1 MERLIIFF
9 FLLLIFHSNNA
20 KASVEKNIIKNF
32 SETRNLSFKFKQNID
47 EKNQEGSCVV
57 EYPKKIFCKYKES
70 KKILVSDGKNLVIQ
84 NLKNNQYYIY
94 PIEKTAFNLILDKNF
109 LLQKIRSNKGDIV
122 DNKYLRY
129 KFVEGDNQ
137 INIFFDIS
145 SYNLV
150 GWQNVDIY
158 QNLVITYLFNLEKN
172 IQIKKDQFKLPSPTN
187 N

>member
-1 MERLIIFF
+1 MKYIIVFF
-9 FLLLIFHSNNA
+9 FLISIFYSKSLEASA
-20 KASVEKNIIKNF
+20 KNNIIKNF
-32 SETRNLSFKFKQNID
+32 SDTRNLSFKFKQNIN
-47 EKNQEGSCVV
+47 EKIQEGNCVI
-57 EYPKKIFCKYKES
+57 EYPKKIFCEYNES
-70 KKILVSDGKNLVIQ
+70 KKILVSDGRNLVIQ
-84 NLKNNQYYIY
+84 NFNSDQYYIY

-172 IQIKKDQFKLPSPTN
+172 VQIKKDQFKLPSPTN

>member
-1 MERLIIFF
+1 MKLIIALF
-9 FLLLIFHSNNA
+9 FLIFLFYSDNLNA
-20 KASVEKNIIKNF
+20 SIKNNIIKNF
-32 SETRNLSFKFKQNID
+32 SETKNLSFKFKQNIN
-47 EKNQEGSCVV
+47 EKTQEGNCVI
-57 EYPKKIFCKYKES
+57 EYPKKIFCEYNKS

-172 IQIKKDQFKLPSPTN
+172 VQIKKDQFKLPSPTN

>member
-1 MERLIIFF
+1 MKKLIIFF
-9 FLLLIFHSNNA
+9 FLLLIFNSNNV
-20 KASVEKNIIKNF
+20 KASVEKNILKNF
-32 SETRNLSFKFKQNID
+32 SETKNLSFKFKQNID

-84 NLKNNQYYIY
+84 NLRNNQYYIY

-172 IQIKKDQFKLPSPTN
+172 VQIKKDQFKLPSPTN